1 MLRAD
6 PMTPDDVL
14 QEAAP
19 QPRVSMKRDIA
30 IRCAMLGKAYQ
41 FYRRPLDQVKQVF
54 FGGRRRFYDEYWALK
69 DIGFEIERGA
79 AVGIV
84 GRNGSGKSTLLQ
96 VICGITA
103 PSSGTI
109 EVHGKIAPVLALG
122 AAFDYELT
130 GRENAYLS
138 GAILGLK
145 RRQVADRMDAIRELC
160 GLGDFFDQPVKL
172 YSSGMGARLAFAVC
186 AHADGDILIVD
197 EALAVGDEAFRQRCH
212 ALIREFRRRGTLLFV
227 SHDMQQVAS
236 LCDRVI
242 WVDRGVVRADG
253 APSPTLAAYAKALAE
268 EPDDPER
275 FHFMA

>member
-1 MLRAD
+1 
-6 PMTPDDVL
+6 MTPDDVV
-14 QEAAP
+14 QELAP

-30 IRCAMLGKAYQ
+30 IRCATLGKAYQ
-41 FYRRPLDQVKQVF
+41 FYRRPIDQVKQVL

-103 PSSGTI
+103 PSSGSI

-145 RRQVADRMDAIRELC
+145 RRQVADRIDAIRELC

-197 EALAVGDEAFRQRCH
+197 EALAVGDEAFRLRCH

-253 APSPTLAAYAKALAE
+253 APVPTLAAYARALAE

>member
-1 MLRAD
+1 
-6 PMTPDDVL
+6 MTPDDVV
-14 QEAAP
+14 QEVAP
-19 QPRVSMKRDIA
+19 QARVTMKRDIA
-30 IRCAMLGKAYQ
+30 IRCATLGKAYQ
-41 FYRRPLDQVKQVF
+41 FYRRPIDQVKQVL

-138 GAILGLK
+138 GTILGLK
-145 RRQVADRMDAIRELC
+145 RRQVADRIDAIRELC

-197 EALAVGDEAFRQRCH
+197 EALAVGDDAFRRRCN

-253 APSPTLAAYAKALAE
+253 APAPTLAAYAKALAE

>member
-1 MLRAD
+1 
-6 PMTPDDVL
+6 MTLATRQTLPPHDH
-14 QEAAP
+14 EARSSHA
-19 QPRVSMKRDIA
+19 V
-30 IRCAMLGKAYQ
+30 RCDHVGKAYQ
-41 FYRRPLDQVKQVF
+41 FYRRPIDQLKQVL
-54 FGGRRRFYDEYWALK
+54 FGGKRRYYEEYWALQ
-69 DIGFEIERGA
+69 DITFEIAAGS

-96 VICGITA
+96 LICGITEPTLGRIA
-103 PSSGTI
+103 VKGR
-109 EVHGKIAPVLALG
+109 IAPVLALG

-145 RRQVADRMDAIRELC
+145 RAEVTARMDAIRELC

-197 EALAVGDEAFRQRCH
+197 EALAVGDEAFRARCQ
-212 ALIREFRRRGTLLFV
+212 ALIRDFRNRGTLLFV
-227 SHDMQQVAS
+227 SHDMNQVAT

-242 WVDRGVVRADG
+242 WIDRGGLRADG
-253 APSPTLAAYAKALAE
+253 APGPTLAAYARALAE
-268 EPDDPER
+268 EPDDPNR
-275 FHFMA
+275 FHLMP

>member
-1 MLRAD
+1 M
-6 PMTPDDVL
+6 
-14 QEAAP
+14 
-19 QPRVSMKRDIA
+19 
-30 IRCAMLGKAYQ
+30 
-41 FYRRPLDQVKQVF
+41 KQVF
-54 FGGRRRFYDEYWALK
+54 FGGKRRYYDEYWALR
-69 DIGFEIERGA
+69 DVTFAIRRGE

-96 VICGITA
+96 VICGITE
-103 PSSGTI
+103 PSAGRILVT
-109 EVHGKIAPVLALG
+109 GRIAPVLALG

-145 RRQVADRMDAIRELC
+145 RAQVTARLDAIRELC

-197 EALAVGDEAFRQRCH
+197 EALAVGDEAFRKRCQ
-212 ALIREFRRRGTLLFV
+212 ALIRDFRQRGTILFV
-227 SHDMQQVAS
+227 SHDMNQVAG

-242 WVDRGVVRADG
+242 WIDRGAMRADG
-253 APSPTLAAYAKALAE
+253 GPAETLAAYGAALAD
-268 EPDDPER
+268 EPDDPNR

>member
-1 MLRAD
+1 LSTSSDRA
-6 PMTPDDVL
+6 
-14 QEAAP
+14 
-19 QPRVSMKRDIA
+19 VS
-30 IRCAMLGKAYQ
+30 CADLGKAYQ
-41 FYRRPLDQVKQVF
+41 FYKRPLDQVKQLL
-54 FGGRRRFYDEYWALK
+54 FGGRRRFYDEYWALRHVTF
-69 DIGFEIERGA
+69 DIARGE

-103 PSSGTI
+103 PSEGTI
-109 EVHGKIAPVLALG
+109 RVEGRIAPVLALG

-145 RRQVADRMDAIRELC
+145 RGQVTARMDAIRELC

-197 EALAVGDEAFRQRCH
+197 EALAVGDEAFRQRCRS
-212 ALIREFRRRGTLLFV
+212 LIRDFRRRGTLIFV
-227 SHDMQQVAS
+227 SHDLGQVAD
-236 LCDRVI
+236 LCDRVVWI
-242 WVDRGVVRADG
+242 DRGGVRADG
-253 APSPTLAAYAKALAE
+253 APGPALAAYGAAMAE

-275 FHFMA
+275 FHFMV

>member
-1 MLRAD
+1 LSISSDLA
-6 PMTPDDVL
+6 V
-14 QEAAP
+14 
-19 QPRVSMKRDIA
+19 
-30 IRCAMLGKAYQ
+30 RCEGLGKAYQ
-41 FYRRPLDQVKQVF
+41 FYRRPIDQVKQLF
-54 FGGRRRFYDEYWALK
+54 FGGARRYYDEYWALRHVSFA
-69 DIGFEIERGA
+69 IRRGE

-103 PSSGTI
+103 PTEGSIAVEGR
-109 EVHGKIAPVLALG
+109 IAPVLALG

-145 RRQVADRMDAIRELC
+145 RSQVTARMVAIRDLC
-160 GLGDFFDQPVKL
+160 GLGDVFDQPVKL

-197 EALAVGDEAFRQRCH
+197 EALAVGDEAFRKRCQ
-212 ALIREFRRRGTLLFV
+212 ALIRDFRRRGTLIFV
-227 SHDMQQVAS
+227 SHDMGQVAA

-242 WVDRGVVRADG
+242 WIDRGAVRADG
-253 APSPTLAAYAKALAE
+253 RPDQTLAAYGRALAE

-275 FHFMA
+275 FHFMV

>member
-1 MLRAD
+1 
-6 PMTPDDVL
+6 
-14 QEAAP
+14 
-19 QPRVSMKRDIA
+19 
-30 IRCAMLGKAYQ
+30 
-41 FYRRPLDQVKQVF
+41 
-54 FGGRRRFYDEYWALK
+54 
-69 DIGFEIERGA
+69 
-79 AVGIV
+79 VGIV

-103 PSSGTI
+103 PSSGSI

-145 RRQVADRMDAIRELC
+145 RRQVADRIDAIRELC

-253 APSPTLAAYAKALAE
+253 APVPTLAAYARALAE

>member
-1 MLRAD
+1 M
-6 PMTPDDVL
+6 PDDLL
-14 QEAAP
+14 QDVAP
-19 QPRVSMKRDIA
+19 QESGARAPRAARELA
-30 IRCAMLGKAYQ
+30 IRCHALGKAYQ
-41 FYRRPLDQVKQVF
+41 FYRRPIDQVKQVF
-54 FGGRRRFYDEYWALK
+54 FGGRRRFYEEYWALR
-69 DIGFEIERGA
+69 DVGFEIERGA

-96 VICGITA
+96 IICGITS
-103 PSSGTI
+103 PTTGSI
-109 EVHGKIAPVLALG
+109 EVRGKIAPVLALG

-145 RRQVADRMDAIRELC
+145 RRQVTERMEAIRELC

-197 EALAVGDEAFRQRCH
+197 EALAVGDEAFRHRCQ
-212 ALIREFRRRGTLLFV
+212 ALIRDFRRRGTLLFV
-227 SHDMQQVAS
+227 SHDMQQVGS

-242 WVDRGVVRADG
+242 WIDRGVVRLDG
-253 APSPTLAAYAKALAE
+253 QPASTLSAYATALAE

-275 FHFMA
+275 FHVMA